1 MHSLL
6 NVSNLT
12 ITFGMQKVIDNV
24 SFSLFEGQYLAVI
37 GPNGSGKSTLVKAII
52 KEIKRYHGS
61 ISIDRHVTCG
71 YMSQQNQDGEF
82 FPATAYEIVVSGFS
96 KKLFNFWLSKEEK
109 IHLSSVIEELGIKDL
124 MDRSFFSLSGGQKR
138 IILMARALCASP
150 EILILDE
157 PEAGLDCRTR
167 EKIYSLIRHVNK
179 FYKVAILIVCHDISR
194 ICKESDSVLCL
205 EHKVKYLGN
214 SKKFIE
220 SAIFR
225 ELSEHSV

>member
-37 GPNGSGKSTLVKAII
+37 GPNGSGKSTLVKAIT

-124 MDRSFFSLSGGQKR
+124 WIDLSFHCQVVRKG
-138 IILMARALCASP
+138 
-150 EILILDE
+150 
-157 PEAGLDCRTR
+157 
-167 EKIYSLIRHVNK
+167 
-179 FYKVAILIVCHDISR
+179 
-194 ICKESDSVLCL
+194 
-205 EHKVKYLGN
+205 
-214 SKKFIE
+214 
-220 SAIFR
+220 
-225 ELSEHSV
+225 